1 VDSGDDAHCISNA
14 GLSSFHFTPGKSHR
28 LRLIN
33 AGAEGTQKFT
43 IDGHNMTVIANDFV
57 PVIPYDTQCKSH
69 RFETKGTELLM
80 QVSCHSWS
88 WPTYR
93 CYCTRPSKRERVILD
108 AIIDTREVFSSQPA
122 RCYGDRT
129 LWREIHA
136 QNHSLA
142 EMDRIPLSLR

>member
-1 VDSGDDAHCISNA
+1 VDSGDDAHCISDA
-14 GLSSFHFTPGKSHR
+14 GLSSFRFTPGKRHR

-57 PVIPYDTQCKSH
+57 PVIPYDTQCKLH
-69 RFETKGTELLM
+69 RFETKETRLLM
-80 QVSCHSWS
+80 QVSCHPRSWS
-88 WPTYR
+88 TYR

-108 AIIDTREVFSSQPA
+108 AIIDTREMFSSQPA

-129 LWREIHA
+129 LRTEIYA
-136 QNHSLA
+136 PNHPLA
-142 EMDRIPLSLR
+142 KMDRISLGLR